1 MIVADANVVAY
12 LILKGDNNELARAV
26 YSADPEWRLPTL
38 WRHEYLNVLVS
49 AVRFRKTPLATVE
62 AAWNEAQTLFA
73 SAEHEVEPKAA
84 VALAVRYGISAY
96 DAQYVALA
104 EEFDV
109 PLVTQDG
116 PLRSACPERTIS
128 MQAFCDARAR

>member
-26 YSADPEWRLPTL
+26 YFADPEWHLPAL

-49 AVRFRKTPLATVE
+49 AIRFRKTPLATAE
-62 AAWNEAQTLFA
+62 SAWEQARALFA

-84 VALAVRYGISAY
+84 MALAVRYGISAY

-104 EEFDV
+104 EQLDV
-109 PLVTQDG
+109 TLVTQDG
-116 PLRSACPERTIS
+116 PLRSACPERAIS
-128 MQAFCDARAR
+128 MQAFCDAR